1 MDRSEARTPSHHTQ
15 DNKVSQSFD
24 FQRIIASTKD
34 IVQAAYFSLNTFFYI
49 SQIRTFENFY
59 IGLENHISMLIPHTN
74 RQNDEFNIQNLVQ
87 AMRNLQSQIEDK
99 IINFY
104 TNLSDREKI
113 KVVFT
118 LPHLQ
123 NRSFVQAVIS
133 PAGHQSGLS
142 ANQSVNK
149 SVHKS
154 GCHSVTPNN
163 SLGQKSPNQEF
174 AHVRTS
180 SPTKGHSVPKFR
192 PWLDREREK
201 QGENEMLVNNLLEVD
216 KPSKSNNPSVRDRAK
231 YSVFL

>member
-1 MDRSEARTPSHHTQ
+1 
-15 DNKVSQSFD
+15 
-24 FQRIIASTKD
+24 
-34 IVQAAYFSLNTFFYI
+34 
-49 SQIRTFENFY
+49 
-59 IGLENHISMLIPHTN
+59 MLIPHISGQT
-74 RQNDEFNIQNLVQ
+74 DEFNIQNLVQ
-87 AMRNLQSQIEDK
+87 AMRNLKSQIEDK

-123 NRSFVQAVIS
+123 NRSFVQTVIS

-142 ANQSVNK
+142 ANQSVNN
-149 SVHKS
+149 SVDKS

-163 SLGQKSPNQEF
+163 SLGQKSPNQDF

-192 PWLDREREK
+192 PWLDRETEK
-201 QGENEMLVNNLLEVD
+201 QGEDEMLVNNLLKVD
-216 KPSKSNNPSVRDRAK
+216 KPSKSNNPSVRDKAK
-231 YSVFL
+231 YSVFLQRKSELETEVNELLGLATDEKVQPSTLKLRALDLKSKLTSLDIDR